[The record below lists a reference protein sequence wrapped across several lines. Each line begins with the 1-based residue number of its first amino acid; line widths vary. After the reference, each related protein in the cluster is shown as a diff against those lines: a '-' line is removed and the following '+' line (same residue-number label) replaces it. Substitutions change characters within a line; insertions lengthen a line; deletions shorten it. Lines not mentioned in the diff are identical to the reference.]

1 MKKKKNSK
9 KIVGA
14 LLALTMC
21 ISSMGAS
28 VSAMGME
35 TEHMKEEVYVEGQN
49 PEAVSESE
57 ENVSEQSDQTR
68 TILRFQNLT
77 EEVAFQSVMQGTS
90 QEKLNLPEML
100 EAEDAANNKITV
112 PVIWEAEPSFDGN
125 TAGEY
130 LFLPVLEEEYEMA
143 DGEVFPQIHVTVT
156 AEETQEVPE
165 KPEISESPEVPES
178 PEVSEEP
185 EAPGTHTTPNSPE
198 NVDGE
203 SKEEK
208 KDENVTVTGLQL
220 LGVGSTGNNVTV
232 GLTGNA
238 AFSVS
243 TTLGG
248 SAETVWLGY
257 RFILPERSPSGGTYE
272 FDAGSY
278 SWLSDLNGG
287 LPTVKKENGNLILEG
302 KVEATGD
309 GKPIAPGT
317 YRPSII
323 VDVKDL
329 VSDEEAILK
338 AECWLLENEEKKV
351 STTAT
356 ITAQGSSEYSPVFS
370 NGGNAV
376 VSGYFNQKTGD
387 FSISKPKDANGYAY
401 GRVYSVI
408 PRAWADTNTERLD
421 PTEPLEFNFSYYVTK
436 TVDGKETPEEEKA
449 YQPVLM
455 GIKRDDK
462 EVKESQLKGTPPIDG
477 FTLGN
482 IIEDGSGTSGPG
494 SVSFYHGGEYTFTQN
509 TPGTVHVSAILSP
522 NEKNSGYRHVSAY
535 GLIFVPLNE
544 NDDKSVQR
552 NLHLKID
559 QMTGTAYS
567 GNPIQVKNEPLEKTI
582 KVPIK
587 GGGID
592 IADGLFSRENYANGY
607 VAQKGGTV
615 TNTCVVST
623 QHADFISDYSVNA
636 INILM
641 KFEAG
646 LELTKPA
653 YEIEKSISSNYSG
666 DYHFLYGL
674 KPDGK
679 DWSNEYELNHTEDDG
694 LVYYDDYNTA
704 KEKGK
709 IVAVLAELRG
719 GIWLS
724 GARMMFRGEFEAVG
738 DSGSSQVIVQDIKI
752 WRGNEPYT
760 TSWVGTNGS
769 SVSHDTEPMD
779 DMFPYDN
786 PDNDTGV
793 YRRDVWI
800 DGKDKPEAVE
810 KGIWGETVFIVGG
823 AVRSLKKESVNL
835 NGKNISTALGPFSQR
850 WSNSTFDTSLNQR
863 IVDRVFEFKVEG
875 SEGKELTFRANLDGT
890 ENGYKDYVKQ
900 TGAVYLSTPENPV
913 TYTKNQNETQQGT
926 FTGGRMIDP
935 DEFTVSGD
943 GTYAIYYSGYIGSA
957 EDLAADAPTGTQWNR
972 TNLELLKDTP
982 RYVRAIDG
990 VRNSYATT
998 VVRTSNESVDMISI
1012 SEVGIDQA
1020 GYVFSMTSA
1029 KDKIDNIFMLDVL
1042 PYNEDGRGSAFHG
1055 SYSLFNDE
1063 IKVGYQGGENG
1074 TIQSKVRVYYTEDP
1088 GIRTA
1093 DSGTCANAKI
1103 FNSLECS
1110 ALGKNFTTENINW
1123 TLAEEKAD
1131 QIWKLPENSRPTAV
1145 VVCGTIGKNERITAS
1160 LTLALTGQKV
1170 GDTYSNITSNR
1181 IGRIETPIESETAT
1195 VTIMG
1200 RNLSGKAWQDQNQN
1214 GKLDDQDTVLEN
1226 VEVQLFQSDGTPITA
1241 DAMGEPYEK
1250 VMTGAD
1256 GSYSFERVPES
1267 TEGYYIQ
1274 FGSAAGSSLVNY
1286 QTIAPNS
1293 TGAPYDKEDDSDVEF
1308 QTSPQNVVKTGNFR
1322 LLTDKELTTGQIVQ
1336 RAKGINAG
1344 FEKLSV
1350 IQAEKI
1356 WRGKAESEKKITVQL
1371 QRRKDETSSWE
1382 NLGDPVGLSDENSW
1396 KTSFENQ
1403 LVFYKDSEI
1412 ERYQYRIVES
1422 DENGNVAEDGTD
1434 ITLNNNQYRVNYE
1447 ETETNNWEIT
1457 NSRLV
1462 DLIIENEVAGDFG
1475 DRTKEFTLDI
1485 TANDKN
1491 KPLNG
1496 TFTCEGLADTEQI
1509 TFQDGKG
1516 QITVAHGQ
1524 TVSIKELPADTEILI
1539 VVQPTD
1545 GYKTTYQINGGDE
1558 QGNANLSLTQKES
1571 TVKVINTR
1579 ADIPETGIFHN
1590 PTISGIIVFVGIC
1603 GIAFGG
1609 IVILRKRRGAR

>member
-1 MKKKKNSK
+1 MKRDTKAAFLFRKAVFVLGRSTKGKEKTIMKKKKNSK

-35 TEHMKEEVYVEGQN
+35 TEHVKEEVYVEGQN

-68 TILRFQNLT
+68 TILRIQNLT

-421 PTEPLEFNFSYYVTK
+421 PTELLEFNFSYYVTK

-567 GNPIQVKNEPLEKTI
+567 GNPVQVKNEPLEKTI

-674 KPDGK
+674 KP
-679 DWSNEYELNHTEDDG
+679 
-694 LVYYDDYNTA
+694 
-704 KEKGK
+704 
-709 IVAVLAELRG
+709 
-719 GIWLS
+719 
-724 GARMMFRGEFEAVG
+724 
-738 DSGSSQVIVQDIKI
+738 
-752 WRGNEPYT
+752 
-760 TSWVGTNGS
+760 
-769 SVSHDTEPMD
+769 
-779 DMFPYDN
+779 
-786 PDNDTGV
+786 
-793 YRRDVWI
+793 

-1093 DSGTCANAKI
+1093 DSGTCATAKI

-1322 LLTDKELTTGQIVQ
+1322 LLTDKELTTGPIVQ

-1496 TFTCEGLADTEQI
+1496 TFACEGLADTEQI

-1516 QITVAHGQ
+1516 QITLAHGQ